1 MDLERQAERLVSE
14 FLAPLVIGGLAVFCY
29 LALLARTHL
38 KARLMIDLYR
48 EAGRLR
54 KKQEE
59 IRNREGD
66 APHLQK
72 YQRLEQGLLRLVDR
86 EGLRPGQRRPAGA
99 ARPAP
104 QGRAVGAVPQSP
116 AGLRGDAVGV
126 R

>member
-29 LALLARTHL
+29 LALLARIHFKT
-38 KARLMIDLYR
+38 RLMIGLYR

-54 KKQEE
+54 EQQEQ
-59 IRNREGD
+59 IKMRVGD

-72 YQRLEQGLLRLVDR
+72 YQRLEQGILKLLAR
-86 EGLRPGQRRPAGA
+86 EGLRPAAPPAA
-99 ARPAP
+99 PAP
-104 QGRAVGAVPQSP
+104 AP
-116 AGLRGDAVGV
+116 APAIKAR